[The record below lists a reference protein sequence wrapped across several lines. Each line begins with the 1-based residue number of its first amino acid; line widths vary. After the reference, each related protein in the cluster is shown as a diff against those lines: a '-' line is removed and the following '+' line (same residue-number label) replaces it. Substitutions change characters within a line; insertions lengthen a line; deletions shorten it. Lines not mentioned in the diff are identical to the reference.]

1 MYIPL
6 NVVTDY
12 SFLSSLIKIKDLIKF
27 AKGENIKCI
36 GICDNNLSY
45 VMEFYNEC
53 IKNDIKPLVGY
64 SFYLN
69 DKKINLFAKNYK
81 GYQNLC
87 YISSNEK
94 TLDLI
99 KNNIEGLFCVLEEE
113 SIELYDELN
122 IPDTYI
128 GYKDK
133 KLSNYK
139 NVLFNEIRCFNEED
153 VEYLNY
159 LTYIKENKKI
169 EDEIVKYENVSFI
182 KEKDLSLD
190 KQDYEVFDE
199 IYNMVDLKIEKK
211 DLLPKYNSDI
221 NFDENR
227 YLEELCKKGLL
238 KRLDN
243 KVSKKYV
250 ERLMKEL
257 SIIKKMGF
265 SNYFLIVWDYVKF
278 AKKNG
283 ILVGSGRG
291 SAVGSLVSYSLGITD
306 IDPLKYNLVFERF
319 LNPERVTMPDI
330 DIDFESGR
338 RSDVINYV
346 ISKYTSKK
354 VSNIV
359 SFNLMKSRMVLRDVA
374 RIFSMENRIDLYI
387 RKFDRKLSIMEN
399 MNNPEIKKM
408 YDSDLMISRI
418 TDIAIRL
425 EELKRGRGIHAAG
438 IIISKEELDRYVP
451 IIKADGVNIC
461 GFEKDYPE
469 SLGLLK
475 MDILAVDNLT
485 FISDVLKDIG
495 SLNINKIPLDDK
507 KTLDIFYNVD
517 TDGIFQFETP
527 TLKNILRKIKV
538 DSFNDLI
545 SLLALDR
552 PGAINNV
559 DLYAMRKDGKEKIT
573 YIHNDLEGILK
584 DTYGIILYQEQ
595 IMQIA
600 SLMASFS
607 LGEADIL
614 RRAMS
619 KKKTDLMLKEKEK
632 FINNSIK
639 NGYDIEVSEKV
650 FDYICPFAEYGF
662 NKSHSVGYAMFSYQM
677 AYLKANYRLYF
688 MKNILNKSMNDMNKV
703 KRYINDCK
711 LNNIE
716 ILKPDINLST
726 NDFIIENNRI
736 RYSLSMINN
745 VNSTISLSII
755 NERKNGLYKDIFD
768 FVSRTYD
775 KGITSNILKE
785 LIYSGCFSSFN
796 YNKKTLINNLDLI
809 INYAEL
815 CKDLSSSIVPKPEI
829 IVCEEYDKDELIN
842 IELSTFG
849 FYLSNHP
856 VQNKR
861 DNNITTKNI
870 KDYFNKIV
878 DIYLLIDNK
887 REIATKNQERMVFL
901 TGSDEYSSIELVLF
915 PKVYEN
921 NYNITK
927 GDVFKVNGRVERR
940 NGSYQII
947 VNNMKKL

>member
-6 NVVTDY
+6 NIVTDY
-12 SFLSSLIKIKDLIKF
+12 SFLSSLIKIKELIRYSKDN
-27 AKGENIKCI
+27 NIKCL
-36 GICDNNLSY
+36 GVCDDNLCY

-53 IKNDIKPLVGY
+53 VKNNIKPIIGY
-64 SFYLN
+64 SFYLD

-99 KNNIEGLFCVLEEE
+99 KNNIEGIFCVLEEE
-113 SIELYDELN
+113 SIELYDKLN

-128 GYKDK
+128 GYKNK
-133 KLSNYK
+133 KIDNYK
-139 NVLFNEIRCFNEED
+139 NVLFNETRCFDKKDE
-153 VEYLNY
+153 EYLNY

-169 EDEIVKYENVSFI
+169 EDEINKYSNVSFI
-182 KEKDLSLD
+182 KKEDLNLD
-190 KQDYEVFDE
+190 KQDYETFDE
-199 IYNMVDLKIEKK
+199 IYNMVDLKIIKQ
-211 DLLPKYNSDI
+211 DLLPRYNDDI
-221 NFDENR
+221 TFDENK
-227 YLEELCKKGLL
+227 YLENLCKKGLL

-250 ERLMKEL
+250 DRLMYEL

-278 AKKNG
+278 AKKNN
-283 ILVGSGRG
+283 ILVGKGRG

-306 IDPLKYNLVFERF
+306 IDPIKYDLVFERF
-319 LNPERVTMPDI
+319 LNPERITMPDI

-338 RSDVINYV
+338 RSEVIDY
-346 ISKYTSKK
+346 ITKKYTDKK
-354 VSNIV
+354 VSNII

-387 RKFDRKLSIMEN
+387 RKFNRNLSILEN
-399 MNNPEIKKM
+399 MKNPEIKNM

-418 TDIAIRL
+418 TDIAIKL

-438 IIISKEELDRYVP
+438 IIISKENLDRYIP
-451 IIKADGVNIC
+451 IIKTNDVNLC

-485 FISDVLKDIG
+485 FISDILKDIG
-495 SLNINKIPLDDK
+495 TLNINDIPIDDK

-527 TLKNILRKIKV
+527 MLKNILRKIKV
-538 DSFNDLI
+538 DNFMDLV

-559 DLYAMRKDGKEKIT
+559 DLYARRKEGKEKVT
-573 YIHNDLEGILK
+573 YIHKDLEDILK
-584 DTYGIILYQEQ
+584 ETYGIILYQEQ
-595 IMQIA
+595 IMKIA
-600 SLMASFS
+600 SKMASFS

-619 KKKTDLMLKEKEK
+619 KKKADLMLKEKEK
-632 FINNSIK
+632 FINNSIN
-639 NGYDIEVSEKV
+639 NGYDKETSEKV

-688 MKNILNKSMNDMNKV
+688 MKNILNKSMSDLNKV
-703 KRYINDCK
+703 KNYINDCK

-716 ILKPDINLST
+716 ILKPDINLSLNIFT
-726 NDFIIENNRI
+726 IENNRI
-736 RYSLSMINN
+736 RYSLSMING
-745 VNSTISLSII
+745 VNSTISSSII
-755 NERKNGLYKDIFD
+755 NERKNGSYKDIFD

-775 KGITSNILKE
+775 KGVNKNVLKN
-785 LIYSGCFSSFN
+785 LISAGVFSSFN

-815 CKDLSSSIVPKPEI
+815 CLDLSSSLVTKPEI
-829 IVCEEYDKDELIN
+829 NIYEEYDKDELIK
-842 IELSTFG
+842 IEFETFG

-861 DNNITTKNI
+861 DNNINTKNI
-870 KDYFNKIV
+870 KEYFNKTI

-887 REIATKNQERMVFL
+887 REISTKNQERMVFL
-901 TGSDEYSSIELVLF
+901 TGSDEYSSIELVIF
-915 PKVYEN
+915 PKVYET

-927 GDVFKVNGRVERR
+927 GDIFKINGRVERR
-940 NGSYQII
+940 NGNYQII